1 MKLYTV
7 PGVCSLSPH
16 VALREAGLPFTLER
30 VDLKNNKRT
39 SGGEDYWAV
48 NPKGY
53 VPALRLDDGSVL
65 TEGAV
70 ILQYIADQVPEKRLA
85 PKFGTLERYRL
96 MEWLH
101 FIATELH
108 KGMSVFYQP
117 LASEEL
123 RAIFRARLSQRFEH
137 LARAVEKGPWIFG
150 DTFTVADAAAF
161 YVLRAYQHVVKADLA
176 ATPALRAYY
185 ARLVERPSVKAALAA
200 EDLSP

>member
-1 MKLYTV
+1 MKLYLV

-16 VALREAGLPFTLER
+16 IVLREAGLPFTLER

-53 VPALRLDDGSVL
+53 VPALRLDDGAVL
-65 TEGAV
+65 TEGAA
-70 ILQYIADQVPEKRLA
+70 ILQYLADQVPEKQLA
-85 PKFGTLERYRL
+85 PAFGTLERYRL
-96 MEWLH
+96 IEWLH

-123 RAIFRARLSQRFEH
+123 RAVMRGRLAQRFEH
-137 LARAVEKGPWIFG
+137 LARAVEPGPWLFG
-150 DTFTVADAAAF
+150 QTFTVADAAAF
-161 YVLRAYQHVVKADLA
+161 YVLRAYQHVVKVDLA
-176 ATPALRAYY
+176 TAPALKAYY
-185 ARLVERPSVKAALAA
+185 ARLVARPSVAAALAA
-200 EDLSP
+200 EELTP